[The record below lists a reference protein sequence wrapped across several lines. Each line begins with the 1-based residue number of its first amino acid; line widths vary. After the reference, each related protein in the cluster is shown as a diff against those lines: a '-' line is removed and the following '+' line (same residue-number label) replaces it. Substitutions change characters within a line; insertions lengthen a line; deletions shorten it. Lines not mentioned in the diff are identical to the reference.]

1 MASYTTNY
9 NLKKPAAEDF
19 YDVKDFNDNADAI
32 DTALSEKAEIEELAK
47 RVPVSYLT
55 TSALVNAS
63 GRIYFD
69 FTFDPHEEGLL
80 LIMKVVNHENYQGNI
95 YYYGGG
101 NYGGLIYDGGTAL
114 NVGSVDDNSTYT
126 IYFSRQETEGKTA
139 CVVGKSDAI
148 IYEKPAVQIIQV
160 KLSECSLTDGQY
172 VIPASVFA
180 NNPNNGATL
189 VNLYYDSS
197 PTTTGN
203 VIYKW
208 GSNAERSIYNFG
220 GLLNI
225 TSGEIMRSNVTI
237 FFPQVASGETP
248 FGYVIARMVTA

>member
-47 RVPVSYLT
+47 RVP
-55 TSALVNAS
+55 
-63 GRIYFD
+63 
-69 FTFDPHEEGLL
+69 
-80 LIMKVVNHENYQGNI
+80 
-95 YYYGGG
+95 
-101 NYGGLIYDGGTAL
+101 
-114 NVGSVDDNSTYT
+114 
-126 IYFSRQETEGKTA
+126 
-139 CVVGKSDAI
+139 
-148 IYEKPAVQIIQV
+148 
-160 KLSECSLTDGQY
+160 
-172 VIPASVFA
+172 
-180 NNPNNGATL
+180 L

-220 GLLNI
+220 GLLKI
-225 TSGEIMRSNVTI
+225 TSGEVMRSNVTI

-248 FGYVIARMVTA
+248 FGYVIARMITA